1 MRGRIWVRGVL
12 GRRLRQDRLAL
23 AADSADLRLTLVFCA
38 IQVLALSGTLAF
50 PALIPEFRT
59 LWQLSATEAGW
70 IAAVSYIAYAVAA
83 PLLVGLTDRIDARG
97 VVISSC
103 LISAAAGFGFALSA
117 EGFWSALVW
126 RALAGIGIA
135 GSYMPGLKAL
145 SDRLR
150 GPRAGRMQSF
160 YTASFSLGSALSLFL
175 TGTTAALLDWQ
186 SAFIATGL
194 LALCGAGL
202 VAAAV
207 ASEPPAGAQ
216 AGRWLPDPRPVLRDR
231 QVMAFVLAYAAHTF
245 ELFAFRTWAVA
256 FLTYATST
264 TGNELKALVP
274 SLATL
279 LVLLGLPASIVGN
292 ELATR
297 FDRRRALAAVMTA
310 SAGLGIALAA
320 LASGPLLLFV
330 PVAILY
336 ACLVMADSA
345 AITVGTLAST
355 PAARRGTT
363 IAVQTLPGSVMAM
376 ASPMLAGLTL
386 DLFADD
392 PATGWLAAFTV
403 TGAGALIGPL
413 VLLRYGRSAGAPGER
428 A

>member
-1 MRGRIWVRGVL
+1 M
-12 GRRLRQDRLAL
+12 
-23 AADSADLRLTLVFCA
+23 
-38 IQVLALSGTLAF
+38 QVLALSGTLAF
-50 PALIPEFRT
+50 PALIPEFRV

-70 IAAVSYIAYAVAA
+70 IAAVNYITYAIAA
-83 PLLVGLTDRIDARG
+83 PVLVGLTDRIDARG
-97 VVISSC
+97 IVISSC
-103 LISAAAGFGFALSA
+103 LVSAAAGFGFALLA
-117 EGFWSALVW
+117 DGFWSACVF
-126 RALAGIGIA
+126 RALAGVGIA

-150 GPRAGRMQSF
+150 GPKAGRMQSF
-160 YTASFSLGSALSLFL
+160 YTASFSLGSALSLFV

-194 LALCGAGL
+194 LALGGAVL

-207 ASEPPAGAQ
+207 PPEPPAGAQ
-216 AGRWLPDPRPVLRDR
+216 AARWLPDPRPVLRDR

-256 FLTYATST
+256 FLTFAAST
-264 TGNELKALVP
+264 AGSEIGALVP
-274 SLATL
+274 TFATF
-279 LVLLGLPASIVGN
+279 LVLLGLPASIAGN

-297 FDRRRALAAVMTA
+297 FDRRRTLAAVMTA
-310 SAGLGIALAA
+310 SASLGIALAA

-330 PVAILY
+330 PVAMLY

-363 IAVQTLPGSVMAM
+363 IAVQTLLGSLMAM
-376 ASPMLAGLTL
+376 ASPMLTGLAL

-392 PATGWLAAFTV
+392 PATGWLAAFAV
-403 TGAGALIGPL
+403 TGAGALVGPF
-413 VLLRYGRSAGAPGER
+413 VLLRSGRSADVSGEGT
-428 A
+428 